1 MRVNEIIKPI
11 EEGPNDPH
19 IFKAVFLAGGPGSGK
34 SFVAGKMLSGTGLKT
49 VNSDDIYEYLMKKKD
64 MDMSDPEVI
73 ASPDGQATRNKAKDL
88 TNKRQGDIS
97 TGKGG
102 YLEGRLGLIIDG
114 TGKDVA
120 KVSKASEQLKALGY
134 DTMMLFVNTSE
145 DVAQER
151 NKQRARSI
159 PSEMV
164 SKMWRQ
170 VQNNLMKFQQ
180 VFGAA
185 NFHVVDNSGGLE
197 DPERKENF
205 LEVTRAIDKFLMKAP
220 QNRMAQQWLADK
232 KKSK

>member
-1 MRVNEIIKPI
+1 MYVNEIIKPV
-11 EEGPNDPH
+11 EEGINDPH

-34 SFVAGKMLSGTGLKT
+34 SFVANKMLKGSGLKT

-64 MDMSDPEVI
+64 MDMADPSVI
-73 ASPDGQATRNKAKDL
+73 ASPAGQETRNKAKDL
-88 TNKRQGDIS
+88 TNKRQGDIT

-120 KVSKASEQLKALGY
+120 KVAKASEQLKNLGY

-159 PSEMV
+159 PAEMV
-164 SKMWRQ
+164 TNMWRQ
-170 VQNNLMKFQQ
+170 VQQNLMKFQQ
-180 VFGAA
+180 LFGAG
-185 NFHVVDNSGGLE
+185 NFHIVDNSGGLE
-197 DPERKENF
+197 DPDRKANF
-205 LEVTRAIDKFLMKAP
+205 LEVDRAIDKFLMSPPRDRRAK
-220 QNRMAQQWLADK
+220 QWMQDQ
-232 KKSK
+232 KSK

>member
-88 TNKRQGDIS
+88 TNKRQGDIT

-220 QNRMAQQWLADK
+220 QNRMAQQWLADN